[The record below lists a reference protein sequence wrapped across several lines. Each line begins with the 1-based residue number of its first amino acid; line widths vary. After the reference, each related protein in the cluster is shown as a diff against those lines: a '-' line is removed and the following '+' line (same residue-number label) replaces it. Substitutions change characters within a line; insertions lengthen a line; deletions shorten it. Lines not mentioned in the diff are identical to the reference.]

1 MYHVPIVRSQF
12 MHVCY
17 DPVTMFYVTAAAVT
31 VTTATQATAAHDQR
45 KAQKSMLADRAAQ
58 IAGAEKKAALAE
70 TQAAEAASKK
80 LKKFRLAQTRSILTS
95 PLGVQDEA
103 VTGRSTLLG
112 G

>member
-1 MYHVPIVRSQF
+1 MRS
-12 MHVCY
+12 
-17 DPVTMFYVTAAAVT
+17 MFHRVATSNEGVI
-31 VTTATQATAAHDQR
+31 TTATAILIAGVATVGVTASSAHQAR
-45 KAQKSMLADRAAQ
+45 KSQKSALAARAAE

-70 TQAAEAASKK
+70 SQAAEAASKK

>member
-1 MYHVPIVRSQF
+1 MYHVPIIRNQF

-17 DPVTMFYVTAAAVT
+17 DPVTIGLLTLAAVGT
-31 VTTATQATAAHDQR
+31 GVAVQQSVQER
-45 KAQKSMLADRAAQ
+45 KAQKSMLAGRAAQ